1 MWSNAMSV
9 HRQTGPKDPNQVS
22 MNDPEELRWWC
33 QVLGVT
39 EDKLR
44 EAVREVGSDAHKVR
58 EYVRK

>member
-1 MWSNAMSV
+1 MSV